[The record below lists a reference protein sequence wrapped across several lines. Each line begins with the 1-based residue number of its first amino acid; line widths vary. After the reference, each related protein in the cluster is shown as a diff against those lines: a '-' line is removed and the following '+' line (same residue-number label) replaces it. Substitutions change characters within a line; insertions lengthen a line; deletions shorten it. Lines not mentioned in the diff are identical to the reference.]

1 MFANKHAKIL
11 IALVCAV
18 LGFMLATQFKT
29 TERQKTINIQRAED
43 LSDRLKAV
51 EKERNELSKELE
63 KLQAK
68 AGDEVVAS
76 EIVRLK
82 AFAGDLEMRGKGIK
96 LVLDDSKIASKPG
109 ENPNLYIIHDDDLL
123 RVINELRAAGAEA
136 IAINGERIVAMSE
149 IRCAGPTL
157 SVNNNRSAP
166 PYEIK
171 AIGNPNNLESALKLR
186 GGIRSSMEGSYDN
199 MVFITGFFTNAVLA
213 AFLCYVGMLLGI
225 DLYLVGILIFGMRI
239 FQNLAAIRHLFLKK

>member
-51 EKERNELSKELE
+51 EKERDELSKEME

-68 AGDEVVAS
+68 AGDEVVAR

-82 AFAGDLEMRGKGIK
+82 AFAGDFEMHGKGIK
-96 LVLDDSKIASKPG
+96 LVLDDSKIASKP
-109 ENPNLYIIHDDDLL
+109 
-123 RVINELRAAGAEA
+123 
-136 IAINGERIVAMSE
+136 
-149 IRCAGPTL
+149 AGPTL

-186 GGIRSSMEGSYDN
+186 GGVLENFKFWGIQADLSQSDDIVIPAFKGRKSFEYAKIAEGQASD
-199 MVFITGFFTNAVLA
+199 AEKEA
-213 AFLCYVGMLLGI
+213 AE
-225 DLYLVGILIFGMRI
+225 
-239 FQNLAAIRHLFLKK
+239 K

>member
-11 IALVCAV
+11 VALVCAV

-51 EKERNELSKELE
+51 EKERDELSKELE

-68 AGDEVVAS
+68 ATNDEVIAS
-76 EIVRLK
+76 EVTRLK
-82 AFAGDLEMRGKGIK
+82 AFAGDLEMKGKGIT

-136 IAINGERIVAMSE
+136 ISINGERIVAMSE

-166 PYEIK
+166 PYVIK
-171 AIGNPNNLESALKLR
+171 AIGDPNNLESSLKLR
-186 GGIRSSMEGSYDN
+186 GGVLENFKFWGIQADLSQSDDIEIPAFKGRRSFEYAKIVDDKAS
-199 MVFITGFFTNAVLA
+199 NAEKEA
-213 AFLCYVGMLLGI
+213 A
-225 DLYLVGILIFGMRI
+225 
-239 FQNLAAIRHLFLKK
+239 AK

>member
-76 EIVRLK
+76 EIVVRLK

-157 SVNNNRSAP
+157 LVNNNRSAP

-186 GGIRSSMEGSYDN
+186 GGVLENFKFWGIQADLSQSDDIEIPAFKGRRSFEYAKVVEEQASDAKKG
-199 MVFITGFFTNAVLA
+199 A
-213 AFLCYVGMLLGI
+213 AE
-225 DLYLVGILIFGMRI
+225 
-239 FQNLAAIRHLFLKK
+239 K

>member
-51 EKERNELSKELE
+51 EKERDELSKEME

-68 AGDEVVAS
+68 AGDEVVAR

-82 AFAGDLEMRGKGIK
+82 AFAGDLEMHGKGIK

-186 GGIRSSMEGSYDN
+186 GGSSGKLQ
-199 MVFITGFFTNAVLA
+199 I
-213 AFLCYVGMLLGI
+213 LG
-225 DLYLVGILIFGMRI
+225 YPGRFKSV
-239 FQNLAAIRHLFLKK
+239 